1 MIEPTRALAAMA
13 LRLVAVEKANPQ
25 PNKKSEGSPRW
36 EAQLIKCFK
45 VADTVRDFPDPQI
58 ILVERMRHE
67 RGSAGGNTGAQNAEK
82 PRSVGAPRGSGPF
95 AHLGGPTARW
105 GIGGWDAERL
115 A

>member
-67 RGSAGGNTGAQNAEK
+67 RGSAGET
-82 PRSVGAPRGSGPF
+82 
-95 AHLGGPTARW
+95 LGRKMQRNPEALGHP
-105 GIGGWDAERL
+105 GVPDLSLI
-115 A
+115 